1 MAPGSEPFAASWASH
16 VSAVGL
22 ATAEA
27 TPLQCPRPTESFS
40 AGATFSFDFQSSR
53 KNKPAERKVTKAI
66 KGQLL
71 SIRSRMAAVTP
82 AATTSVAQIEFAAN
96 QKRHEVTKLDE
107 NEGEESIEIRLST
120 ASGEMPLMYRLTLV
134 ATLIVVLTLPNESAS
149 RSRQPRSQAS

>member
-1 MAPGSEPFAASWASH
+1 MAPGSESLAASWASH

-53 KNKPAERKVTKAI
+53 KTKPAERKVTKAI

-71 SIRSRMAAVTP
+71 SIRSRIAAVTP

-107 NEGEESIEIRLST
+107 NESIEIRLPT

-134 ATLIVVLTLPNESAS
+134 ATLIV
-149 RSRQPRSQAS
+149 RSYAPERIGFSLQATTKSSVER